1 MREYNESNSSKPNKI
16 NLRKDNSMNN
26 ILDDD
31 KKLLFRKINFKK
43 NFPLGFENK
52 NKNKIKIHKLSI
64 LYSSASNSNNSKIN
78 FPKIRTSR
86 ISEYNNLSFKEGI
99 TTNQSKELSLSIFQ
113 NNVVDLVHNLNPDSN
128 NNLVSNL
135 LFKEQLKNKLESQII
150 NFKLNKK
157 GNNEEGKKNEE
168 RKEKEDKNEESPDE
182 DGDVNKFF
190 KKKTLKIKEFNI
202 IEKELNNKL
211 KEIKQDYI
219 NKKQDKNEI
228 NNKFKKML
236 KEIDNIEYD
245 IHFLDYKSKEN
256 PNRNSK
262 LYETPSISN
271 TRIPRQNMSFSIQN
285 NFLNV
290 KKSPSDKN
298 IQNIPRRMSIVQNYF
313 KNQKKRDMDKKM
325 KQRKVWEL
333 KKGLKEL
340 KIPLNSI
347 NNEINE
353 LRNIEKS
360 TKEKLMKH
368 YLELLYIGKE
378 VRNEGLIWIIKKIW
392 KLGENVPMSFMPTFL
407 DFDSIKFLFN
417 MAKIST
423 ELESTKKYIN
433 DIKIKLKEKVNIIS
447 NSNIDK
453 TKNKIFE
460 EDSTKNNNNLI
471 DIKTSKS
478 SFLFKENNI
487 FRKKLLMNS
496 SSSPD
501 LMKKIFNIE
510 NNLSYNKSESYKRKQ
525 IKSKVMKL
533 SKIFVKKEN
542 NFELEK
548 MPEVNEIKR
557 LRKKV
562 ILLSNKIEEI
572 KNEEIKRIFNEF
584 IYNNYER
591 NYHTTIDVVL
601 GALIGE
607 HLRDV
612 QVNNLNIYKKGYL
625 EEIKNIRFYEYSKHV

>member
-1 MREYNESNSSKPNKI
+1 MRGYNESNSYSTNKI
-16 NLRKDNSMNN
+16 NLVKNNSTNN
-26 ILDDD
+26 ILNDS
-31 KKLLFRKINFKK
+31 KKLLFRKINIKK
-43 NFPLGFENK
+43 NIPLGFDKK

-64 LYSSASNSNNSKIN
+64 LYSSASNSNSRIH
-78 FPKIRTSR
+78 FPKIRSSR
-86 ISEYNNLSFKEGI
+86 ISDYNNLSFKEGI

-113 NNVVDLVHNLNPDSN
+113 NNAIDLVHNLNPDSN

-150 NFKLNKK
+150 NFKFNKK
-157 GNNEEGKKNEE
+157 EKDEEGEKNEE
-168 RKEKEDKNEESPDE
+168 TNKKEEKKEESGDE
-182 DGDVNKFF
+182 EGDGDKFSG
-190 KKKTLKIKEFNI
+190 KKTLKIKEFNI

-219 NKKQDKNEI
+219 IKKQDKNEL
-228 NNKFKKML
+228 NNKCKTML

-245 IHFLDYKSKEN
+245 IYFLDYKSKEN
-256 PNRNSK
+256 PNRNGKLNELSSK
-262 LYETPSISN
+262 PHNI
-271 TRIPRQNMSFSIQN
+271 IPKQNMSYNIQN
-285 NFLNV
+285 DLPNV
-290 KKSPSDKN
+290 KKSRSDKN
-298 IQNIPRRMSIVQNYF
+298 ILNIQRRMSVVQNYF

-325 KQRKVWEL
+325 KQRKIWEL
-333 KKGLKEL
+333 KKGLKDL

-347 NNEINE
+347 NNEINQ

-360 TKEKLMKH
+360 TKERLMKH

-407 DFDSIKFLFN
+407 DFDSIKYLFN
-417 MAKIST
+417 MAEIST

-433 DIKIKLKEKVNIIS
+433 DIKIKLKEKVNIIP
-447 NSNIDK
+447 NSKIDK
-453 TKNKIFE
+453 AKNKIFE
-460 EDSTKNNNNLI
+460 EDTTKNTNNLI

-496 SSSPD
+496 SSGPD
-501 LMKKIFNIE
+501 LMKKIFNME
-510 NNLSYNKSESYKRKQ
+510 NNLSYNKSENYQQKQ
-525 IKSKVMKL
+525 NKSKVMKL
-533 SKIFVKKEN
+533 SKIFEQKEN

-548 MPEVNEIKR
+548 MPEVNEIKK

-562 ILLSNKIEEI
+562 IILSTKIEEM
-572 KNEEIKRIFNEF
+572 KNKEIKRIFNEF

-591 NYHTTIDVVL
+591 NYHSTIDVVL

-607 HLRDV
+607 NSRNI
-612 QVNNLNIYKKGYL
+612 QVNNFNMYKKGHL
-625 EEIKNIRFYEYSKHV
+625 EEIKNIRFYEYAKHV